1 MTTIWT
7 RRGETAETDDFAAG
21 HVDPITRADL
31 ASSLSAHH
39 EEDLAAL
46 GTDEERAEAVD
57 VMAAACGTQRLLR
70 ERDAAFASHRPAAP
84 SPRRIAAEEACRAAD
99 AAGDADALRRAQ
111 AEWAEAC
118 EAEATP

>member
-46 GTDEERAEAVD
+46 GTDEERAEA
-57 VMAAACGTQRLLR
+57 
-70 ERDAAFASHRPAAP
+70 
-84 SPRRIAAEEACRAAD
+84 AD

-118 EAEATP
+118 EAEARP

>member
-57 VMAAACGTQRLLR
+57 VMAAAYGTQRLLR

-84 SPRRIAAEEACRAAD
+84 SPRRIAAD

-118 EAEATP
+118 EAEARP